1 MSTVQPYINF
11 DGRCEEAIELYK
23 SALGAKVEL
32 MMRCKDA
39 PLPEGQKL
47 SPGSENKILHVAFLV
62 GDSLL
67 MASDGYVKNAPVF
80 KGISLSITATDETHA
95 KRMFDA
101 LSVGGKVTMPLAAT
115 FYSPCF
121 GMLEDKFGMAWMVIV
136 QPKA

>member
-1 MSTVQPYINF
+1 MSTVQPYLNF
-11 DGRCEEAIELYK
+11 DGRCEEAIEFYK
-23 SALGAKVEL
+23 SAVDAKVEL

-39 PLPEGQKL
+39 PLAPGQKL

-67 MASDGYVKNAPVF
+67 MGSDGYNTGAPAF
-80 KGISLSITATDETHA
+80 KGFSLSITAKDEAHA
-95 KRMFDA
+95 KRMFEA
-101 LSVGGKVTMPLAAT
+101 LSAGGKATMPLQAT

-136 QPKA
+136 QPK